1 MRLMR
6 DLVGA
11 TFSGRY
17 HLVNR
22 LAGGGMGE
30 VYRGHDLLLD
40 RAVAVKVLQPSL
52 ATDPRLVDRF
62 KAEARAAAR
71 LSHPNVVAVY
81 DWGQEDEHTY
91 YMVME
96 YVSGSDLRDLLV
108 ARGSLSPAQAVEI
121 MAHVCDAL
129 AESHEQGLVHRDIK
143 PENVL
148 IARDGKIKVADFGIA
163 VVADADRSMPGGG
176 IPGTLRY
183 LSPEQARGHEAT
195 YSSDIWAAGA
205 VLSELL
211 TGQPPLL
218 GAGTEMLNRRA
229 VEDVAAPSDFDGSIP
244 EELDDIVLRACALD
258 PLDRFFTASEMGAA
272 LRRVSVRSLPDSE
285 PLEHLLRDLT
295 GEVGLGDLQP
305 TSFAERRRR
314 PRRSPHQLLRTLL
327 LSGLVGALLFGGVKA
342 AETFGDQTVRVP
354 RLVGMNKA
362 KAQDKADAL
371 GLAIQ
376 VDRRY
381 ESLSIPKGEIVRQSP
396 ASGKLEEGDT
406 IHLSVSKGLP
416 MKAVPSIVGLEP
428 RFAEM
433 RLRAAGFEAADPLER
448 YSPHEAGVVF
458 RQMPARGRLKWGSEL
473 SFVVSK
479 GPRPMAVP
487 DVIGQGEDEAV
498 SALEKNGFKAVVVD
512 VYSDDIAAGE
522 VLGMDPTAGVMT
534 PRGSDIEIQV
544 SLGPEFAKV
553 QVPDVRGMSLG
564 SAIDKLASVGLT
576 GQEVASCDGG
586 KTVVESDPIAGTTTR
601 EDQSVALFTC

>member
-6 DLVGA
+6 DLVGT

-17 HLVNR
+17 HLVSR

-40 RAVAVKVLQPSL
+40 RPVAVKVLQPSL
-52 ATDPRLVDRF
+52 ATDPLLVERF

-108 ARGSLSPAQAVEI
+108 ARGSLSPAQSVEI

-129 AESHEQGLVHRDIK
+129 SESHDQGLVHRDIK

-218 GAGTEMLNRRA
+218 GAGSQMLNRRA
-229 VEDVAAPSDFDGSIP
+229 VEDVPPPSAFDASVP
-244 EELDDIVLRACALD
+244 AEVDDVVLRACALD

-272 LRRVSVRSLPDSE
+272 LRRVSIRSLPDSE

-295 GEVGLGDLQP
+295 GEVGFGDMHP
-305 TSFAERRRR
+305 TSFAER
-314 PRRSPHQLLRTLL
+314 PRRTRRSRLRLLRAVAVLGLL
-327 LSGLVGALLFGGVKA
+327 GALLFGGLSAV
-342 AETFGDQTVRVP
+342 GLGQDPVRVP
-354 RLVGMNKA
+354 QLVGLPKVSAEKRAEELGLGIRIERRLVRFS
-362 KAQDKADAL
+362 
-371 GLAIQ
+371 
-376 VDRRY
+376 V
-381 ESLSIPKGEIVRQSP
+381 PKGEVVGQSP
-396 ASGKLEEGDT
+396 EAGRVEEGDT
-406 IHLSVSKGLP
+406 IRLSISKGPPL
-416 MKAVPSIVGLEP
+416 KDVPSVAGMAP
-428 RFAEM
+428 RAAER
-433 RLRAAGFEAADPLER
+433 RLTSAGFELGPPLER
-448 YSPHEAGVVF
+448 YSPHDAGVVF
-458 RQMPARGRLKWGSEL
+458 RQIPAQGQLTWGSEV
-473 SFVVSK
+473 SFVVSR
-479 GPRPMAVP
+479 GPRPVAVP
-487 DVIGQGEDEAV
+487 DVIGGTEEEATA
-498 SALEKNGFKAVVVD
+498 ALEKAGFTAVVLD
-512 VYSDDIAAGE
+512 VYSDDIPPGQ
-522 VLGMDPTAGVMT
+522 VLAMNPTAGAMT
-534 PRGSDIEIQV
+534 PRGSDIEVQV
-544 SLGPEFAKV
+544 SLGPEFEKV
-553 QVPDVRGMSLG
+553 KVPDVRGLSLD
-564 SAIDKLASVGLT
+564 SAIEKLSAVGLS

-586 KTVVESDPIAGTTTR
+586 KTVVETDPIAGTTTR
-601 EDQSVALFTC
+601 ENQSVALFTC

>member
-6 DLVGA
+6 DLVGT
-11 TFSGRY
+11 TFSARY
-17 HLVNR
+17 HLVSR

-40 RAVAVKVLQPSL
+40 RPVAVKVLQPSL
-52 ATDPRLVDRF
+52 ATDPLLVERF

-108 ARGSLSPAQAVEI
+108 ARGSLSPAQSVEI

-129 AESHEQGLVHRDIK
+129 SESHDQGLVHRDIK

-163 VVADADRSMPGGG
+163 VVADADRSLPGGG

-218 GAGTEMLNRRA
+218 GAGSQMLNRRA
-229 VEDVAAPSDFDGSIP
+229 VEDVSPPSAFDASVP
-244 EELDDIVLRACALD
+244 AEVDDVVLRACALD

-295 GEVGLGDLQP
+295 GEVGFGDMDP
-305 TSFAERRRR
+305 TSFAERPRRR
-314 PRRSPHQLLRTLL
+314 RRSRLRLLRAVAVLGLL
-327 LSGLVGALLFGGVKA
+327 GALLFGGLSAV
-342 AETFGDQTVRVP
+342 GLGQDWVGVP
-354 RLVGMNKA
+354 QLVGLQKA
-362 KAQDKADAL
+362 RAEQRAEEL
-371 GLAIQ
+371 GLGIRI
-376 VDRRY
+376 DRRY
-381 ESLSIPKGEIVRQSP
+381 LSFSVPKGEVVRQSP
-396 ASGKLEEGDT
+396 ASGRVEEGDT
-406 IHLSVSKGLP
+406 IRLSISKGPP
-416 MKAVPSIVGLEP
+416 MKDVPSIVGMAP
-428 RFAEM
+428 RAAKRHLM
-433 RLRAAGFEAADPLER
+433 AAGFELGPPLER
-448 YSPHEAGVVF
+448 YSPHDAGVVF
-458 RQMPARGRLKWGSEL
+458 RQIPAKGQLKWGSEV
-473 SFVVSK
+473 SFVVSR
-479 GPRPMAVP
+479 GPRPVAVP
-487 DVIGQGEDEAV
+487 NVIGATEEDATA
-498 SALEKNGFKAVVVD
+498 ALKKAGFTAVVVD
-512 VYSDDIAAGE
+512 VYSDDIPPGQ
-522 VLGMDPTAGVMT
+522 VLAMDPAAGVMT
-534 PRGSDIEIQV
+534 PGGSDIEMQV
-544 SLGPEFAKV
+544 SLGPEFEKV
-553 QVPDVRGMSLG
+553 EVPDVRGMSLD
-564 SAIDKLASVGLT
+564 SAINKLSAVGLS

-601 EDQSVALFTC
+601 ENQSVALFTC